1 MAKRKAL
8 IIAGSPAPFADLL
21 PPAEYEA
28 PAIASSAAA
37 GRRLLAQ
44 NRYDMILI
52 SEPLPDE
59 SGISTANAVSGLY
72 NQYVLLTVPAQSLD
86 QAAYQC
92 RDLPVF
98 VLSSTAQKSTFVQSI
113 RFLEKAARRQARL
126 EKQLAKEK
134 QRFQDEKT
142 VTLCKLKLIETF
154 HWSEDKAH
162 KCITKTAMDHS
173 VTKSAAA
180 KALLRKMEMMAA
192 AQNQNTNPGNA

>member
-1 MAKRKAL
+1 MKKRKAL
-8 IIAGSPAPFADLL
+8 IISSQAENYKDLFPA
-21 PPAEYEA
+21 AEYEQ
-28 PAIASSAAA
+28 PALAISAAA
-37 GRRLLAQ
+37 GKRQLSMEH
-44 NRYDMILI
+44 YDLILV

-59 SGISTANAVSGLY
+59 SAILTANAAAGLY
-72 NQYVLLTVPAQSLD
+72 NQYVLLCVPAGSLD

-98 VLSSTAQKSTFVQSI
+98 VLSSSALKSTFIQSI
-113 RFLEKAARRQARL
+113 RFLEKASKRQEKL
-126 EKQLAKEK
+126 EKALAKEK

-173 VTKSAAA
+173 VTKSQAA
-180 KALLRKMEMMAA
+180 KALLRKMELMAQQPA
-192 AQNQNTNPGNA
+192 KPQS